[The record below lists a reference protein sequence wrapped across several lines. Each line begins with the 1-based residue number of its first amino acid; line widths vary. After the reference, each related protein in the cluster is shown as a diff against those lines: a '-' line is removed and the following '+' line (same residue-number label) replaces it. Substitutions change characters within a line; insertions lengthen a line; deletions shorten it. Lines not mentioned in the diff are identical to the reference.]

1 MFGPD
6 WHSDH
11 HVTRNILDD
20 YPEQAKTGIQLGHLQ
35 TATGFGAGKEFMG
48 KLMLFS
54 SNLLTDWDLLTVRS
68 SQNLVASDVGVTSY
82 S

>member
-1 MFGPD
+1 MFRPD

-35 TATGFGAGKEFMG
+35 TATGFGAG
-48 KLMLFS
+48 
-54 SNLLTDWDLLTVRS
+54 
-68 SQNLVASDVGVTSY
+68 
-82 S
+82 

>member
-1 MFGPD
+1 MFGLN
-6 WHSDH
+6 WHSEH

-20 YPEQAKTGIQLGHLQ
+20 YPGQAKTGIQLEHLQ

-68 SQNLVASDVGVTSY
+68 SQNLVASDEGVISD